1 MERKEE
7 LKEMLGERE
16 GLKERGEKVVE
27 VENWGE
33 KRLLLGGWGVNGKD
47 DKGEEEGR
55 ERRAC

>member
-1 MERKEE
+1 
-7 LKEMLGERE
+7 MLGERE